1 MSTDLA
7 KDRRRTIS
15 VLHLSV
21 TEGGGAGRAAQR
33 LHGGLLTLGVR
44 SSFLVD
50 RRVSQDQGIIPRS
63 FGPFGRRG
71 AQLYAYLDKLPI
83 FLLCGKRGMPWSINW
98 MPRTTAAAVNRL
110 EPDIVNLHWIGDGY
124 IALSELP
131 RIRAPL
137 VWTLHD
143 MWPFTGGCH
152 YDENCGRYRQSCGH
166 CPQLGSK
173 HDHDLSRWV
182 WTQKSRSWRSVPITV
197 VAPSRW
203 MDNCARRSSLFG
215 VMRIEH
221 IPYGIDADVYRPLDK
236 AEARAQFNLPHDSTL
251 ILFGAAAIGRDTR
264 KGLQLLPAAIER
276 IAPRLGSCTL
286 VTFGS
291 VAEQELPRFPIP
303 ARHLGAFHSEADLA
317 ALYAA
322 ADVFVAPSQQDNLPN
337 TVMEALACGTPCVA
351 FDIGGMPDMIE
362 HRRNGYLARPYESDD
377 LAAGIAWVVED
388 LERWRKLSEHARRKV
403 EREFTIM
410 LQAQRYRALYEEL
423 LEARQRVSPP

>member
-1 MSTDLA
+1 MNTDLA
-7 KDRRRTIS
+7 RGRRRPIS

-21 TEGGGAGRAAQR
+21 TEGGGAGRAALR
-33 LHGGLLTLGVR
+33 LHSGLLGLGVR

-50 RRVSQDQGIIPRS
+50 RQVSQNQGIMQRS

-83 FLLCGKRGMPWSINW
+83 FLLYGKRGMPWSINW

-110 EPDIVNLHWIGDGY
+110 EPDIVNLHWIGDGFM
-124 IALSELP
+124 APSELP

-173 HDHDLSRWV
+173 HEHDLSRWV
-182 WTQKSRSWRSVPITV
+182 WSRKSRSWRPVPITV
-197 VAPSRW
+197 VTPSRW
-203 MDNCARRSSLFG
+203 MADCARRSSLFG
-215 VMRIEH
+215 AMRIEH

-236 AEARAQFNLPHDSTL
+236 AETRVQFNLPHDSTL

-276 IAPRLGSCTL
+276 IAPRLGRCTL

-291 VAEQELPRFPIP
+291 VAEQELPRFSIP

-362 HRRNGYLARPYESDD
+362 HRRNGYLARPFRVDD
-377 LAAGIAWVVED
+377 LAQGILWTVED
-388 LERWRKLSEHARRKV
+388 PGRWRDLAGCARETV
-403 EREFTIM
+403 IQHFTLA
-410 LQAQRYRALYEEL
+410 LQAQRYRTLYEEL
-423 LEARQRVSPP
+423 LEARQRGSPP